1 MEPTFMNEQ
10 SKRNHRNRSLTTKQQ
25 QTILLWSGDIIAAA
39 RAAGYSEPAKT
50 AYRLMK
56 NPEFTK
62 QLMLKQET
70 MIKESAKLLAR
81 EITVCRADLIN
92 RLWEFAQLA
101 PGETSHTITGQIK
114 AAEILSR
121 IFDVKINRTADLDRE
136 IEGKAEEEMDY
147 FVAHGYFPEP
157 GDLEKWHA
165 TNGDR

>member
-1 MEPTFMNEQ
+1 MNEQ

-25 QTILLWSGDIIAAA
+25 QAILLWSGDIIAAA

-165 TNGDR
+165 TNEDR